1 MNSMR
6 GHSLPQMPPHH
17 RLTLEECLAKVAEC
31 RDLAKRAASPEHRE
45 MLEKMAE
52 MWAELCADLRD

>member
-1 MNSMR
+1 
-6 GHSLPQMPPHH
+6 MPPRH